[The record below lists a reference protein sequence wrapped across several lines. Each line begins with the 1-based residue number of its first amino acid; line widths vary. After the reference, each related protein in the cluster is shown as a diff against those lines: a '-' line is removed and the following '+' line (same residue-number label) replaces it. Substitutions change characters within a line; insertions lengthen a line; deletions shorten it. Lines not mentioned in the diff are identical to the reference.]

1 MPAGHHGKF
10 TSWVAAALYLVAAVI
25 STWPLASVLHR
36 EIAWDM
42 GDPLFNSWVLMWT
55 GGQVLAFLS
64 GNMSALGQFWHG
76 NIFHPEPLTIAYS
89 EHLIPQMVQALPVLA
104 ATDNVVLAYNLLFLS
119 TFVLSGL
126 GVFLLVRAVTGNA
139 TAAFI
144 AGLAFAFAPYRL
156 AQFSHF
162 IQENRAS
169 GSLF

>member
-76 NIFHPEPLTIAYS
+76 NIFHPEPHTLAYS
-89 EHLIPQMVQALPVLA
+89 DAMLVQAAIA
-104 ATDNVVLAYNLLFLS
+104 APFVWAGADVVVVHNLLMLGAIAF
-119 TFVLSGL
+119 SG
-126 GVFLLVRAVTGNA
+126 VTMFWLVRDLTRS
-139 TAAFI
+139 TEAACVAGVGSAI
-144 AGLAFAFAPYRL
+144 APLGM
-156 AQFSHF
+156 
-162 IQENRAS
+162 
-169 GSLF
+169 GW